1 MSAINSQEDSP
12 KDSSVP
18 MVPDHSRAGLFL
30 MTNNFETGGSE
41 RQFALLAQNLC
52 SKQFQVHTGCLW
64 RHGPF
69 ADGFGDVPEFPMGGS
84 LFGWK
89 SLGARLRLSRH
100 LRSNR
105 VQIAHAF
112 DFYTNLTMIPAARLA
127 RVPVVIG
134 SHRQLGDL
142 MTPAQFRAQA
152 AAFRWCDAVVCNSL
166 AGANRLAEAG
176 LSRDRLFVIGNA
188 LTAEAFV
195 TAPPALPRRPG
206 VLRLGM
212 VARMN
217 ARYKNHSGFLRIAA
231 RIHQQLPDIEFL
243 LAGDGPLRQEIEQ
256 EAQTLGLGAHVS
268 FLGDRRDIPA
278 VLAAMDVAVLTS
290 DSEGLSNV
298 ILEAM
303 AAGLPVVA
311 YDVGGN
317 AELVNQQ
324 RGALVAAGDEAGFAD
339 AVMRILAESS
349 SSSLSRQQLGR
360 DARRFAEENFGLER
374 VRNRYLELYGSLLQK
389 KRPHTNPT
397 NATNS
402 QKISGA

>member
-1 MSAINSQEDSP
+1 MASP
-12 KDSSVP
+12 AVAERSGFLHPPVS
-18 MVPDHSRAGLFL
+18 LFL
-30 MTNNFETGGSE
+30 MTNTFETGGSE
-41 RQFALLAQNLC
+41 RQFVLLAQSL
-52 SKQFQVHTGCLW
+52 SPEHFQLHSGCIRRL
-64 RHGPF
+64 GPL
-69 ADGFGDVPEFPMGGS
+69 ADGFGDVPEFRLGGS
-84 LFGWK
+84 LFGWR
-89 SLGARLRLSRH
+89 SLGARWRLSRH
-100 LRSNR
+100 LRRNR

-112 DFYTNLTMIPAARLA
+112 DFYTNLTLVPAARLA
-127 RVPVVIG
+127 GVPVVIG

-142 MTPAQFRAQA
+142 LTRAQFRAQA
-152 AAFRWCDAVVCNSL
+152 EAFRWCDAVVCNSQ
-166 AGANRLAEAG
+166 AGADRLAAHG
-176 LSRDRLFVIGNA
+176 LSRDKLFVVGNA
-188 LTAEAFV
+188 LPAEAFA
-195 TAPPALPRRPG
+195 TTPAALSRLPGRRR
-206 VLRLGM
+206 VGM

-243 LAGDGPLRQEIEQ
+243 LVGDGPLRQEIEQ
-256 EAQTLGLGAHVS
+256 EAQSLGLGAHVF

-339 AVMRILAESS
+339 AVVRILGESS
-349 SSSLSRQQLGR
+349 LRQQLGLN
-360 DARRFAEENFGLER
+360 ARKFVEENFSLER
-374 VRNRYLELYGSLLQK
+374 VRNRYQELYATLLRK
-389 KRPHTNPT
+389 KGR
-397 NATNS
+397 
-402 QKISGA
+402 GAPVA